1 MDIYSPSEHYAQ
13 IYTATNFSDLI
24 NEDADHV
31 SFCPFQGAE
40 SSPKKEQD
48 IILLALHTNSDENP
62 SNRIQVEP

>member
-1 MDIYSPSEHYAQ
+1 MYA
-13 IYTATNFSDLI
+13 AANSSDLV

-48 IILLALHTNSDENP
+48 IILLAFHTDSDENP
-62 SNRIQVEP
+62 SNGI